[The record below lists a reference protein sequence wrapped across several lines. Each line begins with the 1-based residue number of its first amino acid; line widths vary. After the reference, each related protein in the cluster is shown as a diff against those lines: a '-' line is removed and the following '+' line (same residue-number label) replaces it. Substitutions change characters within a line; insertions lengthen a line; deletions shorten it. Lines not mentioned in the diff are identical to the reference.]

1 MIYVK
6 ENPHLFDKVI
16 TEIEQG
22 IEARIPW
29 MDNIFGRAETLT
41 KEQNGK
47 YYANEQRSGK
57 RFRTPNW
64 YKGNDE
70 YIQLLPDDMQLGNY
84 CFFVLDEPNEINN
97 EQGSTA
103 LLKTDFAVIF
113 WLDMRR
119 AETEDTR
126 DTEGIKEEILSVL
139 NSVLLRE
146 GRVKF
151 NKIYERPENVFRGYD
166 YDIVD
171 NQYMMSPFT
180 AFKFE
185 GEILIKETCR
195 I

>member
-47 YYANEQRSGK
+47 RYKS
-57 RFRTPNW
+57 PNW
-64 YKGNDE
+64 YKSNDE

-84 CFFVLDEPNEINN
+84 CFFVLNEPNEIDN
-97 EQGSTA
+97 EQGNTA

-126 DTEGIKEEILSVL
+126 DTEGIKEDILSVL

-151 NKIYERPENVFRGYD
+151 NRIYERPENVFRGYD

-171 NQYMMSPFT
+171 NQFMMSPFV

-185 GEILIKETCR
+185 GEMLIKETCKL
-195 I
+195 